1 MQTLRRLLI
10 DSWTRF
16 NEHGDVL
23 AAGMSFYALL
33 SVAPLIVIATT
44 VAGWV
49 FGQQSARTALLS
61 ELARLGSADLQTTAL
76 KLIDAANSGGGR
88 VATIVASV
96 ALLIAASRLFIQV
109 QDALNL
115 IWGVTIRPA
124 ASTREALSR
133 LLHKRLL
140 SFVMVLGC
148 GALLLVAIVMQAVTM
163 ALGSATESL
172 FGSNALTSALAFTV
186 QTGVTFALGGVAF
199 TILFR
204 VLPDVRLGWSQ
215 VWVGGMLTSA
225 LMLLGTWLLGLYLS
239 HVAPAW
245 LQGAIG
251 SLAVFMIWTYYQ
263 AQVFLFGAALTRAWP
278 ARGVTR

>member
-1 MQTLRRLLI
+1 MRALRRVLI

-44 VAGWV
+44 LAGWV
-49 FGQQSARTALLS
+49 FGRESARAALLA
-61 ELARLGSADLQTTAL
+61 ELGRLGNADLQNTAR
-76 KLIDAANSGGGR
+76 KLIAAANAGGGR
-88 VATIVASV
+88 VAAIVAGF

-140 SFVMVLGC
+140 SFVMVVGC
-148 GALLLVAIVMQAVTM
+148 GALLLVAIVVQGVAT
-163 ALGSATESL
+163 ALGSATEGLLGTNSV
-172 FGSNALTSALAFTV
+172 TSALAFV
-186 QTGVTFALGGVAF
+186 AQTGVTFVLGAVAF
-199 TILFR
+199 TILYR
-204 VLPDVRLGWSQ
+204 VLPDVRLGWSH

-239 HVAPAW
+239 LVAPAW

-251 SLAVFMIWTYYQ
+251 SVAVFMVWTYYQ
-263 AQVFLFGAALTRAWP
+263 AQVFLFGAALTRAWS
-278 ARGVTR
+278 ARKTAA